1 MKLKV
6 LLIVFINFNAS
17 FFLTAQENNTNIIKL
32 EKQADSL
39 YYNLSTQYS
48 DKNYIQTLDIINE
61 ILTKYTDTTSLNY
74 KTTLTKKYAS
84 TALYLMK
91 KNRFDSAIVY
101 SKKALKIINSNKK
114 QNLLLK
120 GHISMHLYEQT
131 AYNDDW
137 KTALKLAKETRQIF
151 KDTLVNNHKLIA
163 DVEFDIGYATTQ
175 FGDYTTVLKQYNIAK
190 DLYISF
196 MGENN
201 YDVALK
207 YQHLALVYGNVGF
220 YKKELE
226 SYKKSIKIWE
236 TIDYKDKSYLSIA
249 YTSLTTWYLQ
259 HGDYKTAELYLIKNE
274 HLIKEY
280 KQSGTWYNETF
291 KGRTLL
297 SVWDS
302 YAQLHRFKKDST
314 QALAFNAK
322 IVTFLNDFDF
332 NDKSNNPN
340 NFTSETI
347 HNWINAEIIS
357 ALLFKAGIIKNTDP
371 ETAKL
376 LYEEIVQIKEENN
389 IKQGLVSTYIKLLQ
403 YASKEKNYKK
413 AHHILDKI
421 LLTSKKTHDDYAIM
435 QLYAEKA
442 KLALKQDSVL
452 AMHQN
457 YKQVFKRL
465 LKDDSKIISIQNLN
479 YKDCKPFSDKS
490 FVNLLIKAGGNYKEA
505 YSNTKDDIYLK
516 TAYNINKLVS
526 DIFSNNYV
534 FSEFN
539 DKTYHTVTKINEQL
553 LNTTLLLKN
562 EVIYDEILQKTEE
575 SNSRLSWMKFLN
587 SNQRKY
593 LDIPQSVLEKE
604 NELKAQVHFYKKSLF
619 LSKEYNEDKTKLWKE
634 RLFDLNKEIDS
645 LNNWYQQNYAS
656 YFNQTQKVFD
666 LKELKNKLKDN
677 QRIVKYIFAKN
688 NVYAYVITKRS
699 THLIK
704 IGSKNELVK
713 KLQPLIKSLTK
724 PNTTNYKNAATLIY
738 NLLLPTQLLG
748 LDTKQELIFI
758 RDDILHYLPMEVLID
773 AQGKFLVESH
783 TVSYAS
789 SLLLWN
795 EELQAKKSKNNTL
808 GIFVPTY
815 SSTTK
820 QTKRSEYGELLGANN
835 EAHEIAKLFKSDL
848 FLGKEA
854 SKQAFIKEAKNYSL
868 LHLAM
873 HSTINNID
881 SEFSNLAFSGNKDDN
896 KLFISELYNISLDAD
911 LVVLSACNTAVGNIK
926 KGEGLVNVSRA
937 FTYAG
942 VPSTVTSL
950 WEVPDKETS
959 QIMISFYNYLK
970 EGKSKNKALQLAKLD
985 YLNTVDDEVLRHP
998 YYWAGFIISG
1008 NTSPINTPNYYIIW
1022 LILGVFLIALV
1033 GFVIYNRK
1041 LKNAA

>member
-6 LLIVFINFNAS
+6 LLIVFINFYAS
-17 FFLTAQENNTNIIKL
+17 FILTAQENNTSIIEL

-39 YYNLSTQYS
+39 YYTLSTQYS
-48 DKNYIQTLDIINE
+48 DKNYKQTLDIINE
-61 ILTKYTDTTSLNY
+61 ILAKYTDTTSLNY
-74 KTTLTKKYAS
+74 KTALTKKHAS

-101 SKKALKIINSNKK
+101 SKKALKIIEASKD

-120 GHISMHLYEQT
+120 GHISMHLYGQT
-131 AYNDDW
+131 AYNGDW
-137 KTALKLAKETRQIF
+137 KTALNLAKETRQIF

-190 DLYISF
+190 NLYISF

-207 YQHLALVYGNVGF
+207 YQHLALVYGNIGF

-226 SYKKSIKIWE
+226 SFKKSIKIWE

-249 YTSLTTWYLQ
+249 YASLTTWYFQ

-274 HLIKEY
+274 NLIKKY
-280 KQSGTWYNETF
+280 KQSGTWYNETY

-297 SVWDS
+297 SVWSS

-322 IVTFLNDFDF
+322 ILTFLNDFDF

-347 HNWINAEIIS
+347 HNWINAEIIK

-371 ETAKL
+371 ETEKL
-376 LYEEIVQIKEENN
+376 LYEKIIQLGDKKNPSVN
-389 IKQGLVSTYIKLLQ
+389 ILPVHIKLSQ
-403 YASKEKNYKK
+403 YAAEEKNYKK
-413 AHHILDKI
+413 AHRILNN
-421 LLTSKKTHDDYAIM
+421 LLLSFEKRQEDNAIM
-435 QLYAEKA
+435 LLYAEKA

-452 AMHQN
+452 AMHQR
-457 YKQVFKRL
+457 YKQVFKQL
-465 LKDDSKIISIQNLN
+465 LKDDSKTISIQNLN
-479 YKDCKPFSDKS
+479 YKDCKPFSDKN
-490 FVNLLIKAGGNYKEA
+490 FVNLLLKAGENYKEA
-505 YSNTKDDIYLK
+505 YSKSKDDIYLK
-516 TAYNINKLVS
+516 TAHNINKLVS

-539 DKTYHTVTKINEQL
+539 DKTYHTVTQINEQL
-553 LNTTLLLKN
+553 LSTTLLLKN
-562 EVIYDEILQKTEE
+562 ETIYDEILQKTEE
-575 SNSRLSWMKFLN
+575 SNSRLSWKKFLN

-619 LSKEYNEDKTKLWKE
+619 LSNEDNEDKTKLWKE
-634 RLFDLNKEIDS
+634 KLFDLNKEIDS

-677 QRIVKYIFAKN
+677 QRIVQYIFAEN

-704 IGSKNELVK
+704 IGSKNELIA

-783 TVSYAS
+783 TVSYTS

-795 EELQAKKSKNNTL
+795 EQLQAKKSKNNTL

-835 EAHEIAKLFKSDL
+835 EALEIAKLFKSDL

-854 SKQAFIKEAKNYSL
+854 SKQTFIKEAKKYNL

-873 HSTINNID
+873 HSNINNVD
-881 SEFSNLAFSGNKDDN
+881 SEFSNLAFSGDKNDD

-942 VPSTVTSL
+942 IPSTVTSL

-970 EGKSKNKALQLAKLD
+970 EGKAKNEALQQAKLD
-985 YLNTVDDEVLRHP
+985 YLNTVNEDLLKHP

-1008 NTSPINTPNYYIIW
+1008 NTMPINTPNNYVIW
-1022 LILGVFLIALV
+1022 LIFGIFLIALI
-1033 GFVIYNRK
+1033 GFVIYKRK